1 MSNTPVIKTDGTK
14 LPDIPKDIPVNTNNE
29 QVPFSQTPDQVIP
42 EPTYQPMSE
51 PSLIKPEVDNSLLK
65 DSSVDASNFLTGK
78 EGASDQSLGLTSTLQ
93 AIERKE
99 QPILTYTDQGVQA
112 TTAQQSSTTTT
123 TNPPPKDDDDN
134 TTTGTATPKQQLFTR
149 LLNTL
154 VGYKVTA
161 TAVKEYNSWAQQ
173 DPKNS
178 NTWLATWIK
187 MVGDKIDK
195 IL

>member
-1 MSNTPVIKTDGTK
+1 MSNTPVIKTDGRK
-14 LPDIPKDIPVNTNNE
+14 LPDIPKDIPNNIDSD
-29 QVPFSQTPDQVIP
+29 QIPNLQTPDQIVP
-42 EPTYQPMSE
+42 EPTYQSTAE
-51 PSLIKPEVDNSLLK
+51 PSLIKPEVNNSLLK
-65 DSSVDASNFLTGK
+65 DSSVDASTFLTGK
-78 EGASDQSLGLTSTLQ
+78 EGVPDQSLGLTSTLQ

-112 TTAQQSSTTTT
+112 TASQQSSTTTT
-123 TNPPPKDDDDN
+123 PPPQKDDDDDN
-134 TTTGTATPKQQLFTR
+134 TTTSTPTPKQQLFTR
-149 LLNTL
+149 ILNTL
-154 VGYKVTA
+154 VGYKVTS